1 MALIGARHLTERSM
15 TAIAASA
22 GSNPHDVLD
31 VIIVG
36 AGATGL
42 TLACDLARRGLKFQI
57 LDKISEPFAGSRGKG
72 IQPRTLEV
80 LDDLGV
86 VDAVLAAGGPYPR
99 MKAHV
104 WGLGPTWRMHS
115 HHAPT
120 GDIPYPNILLLPQWR
135 TEEILREQLGKLGAS
150 VRYGAEVTDVGQDE
164 SLVKLQVRRGD
175 QMETLAARYVVGA
188 DGGRSFMRKA
198 LGVDFEGTTTQEGR
212 MVVGDLHVD
221 GLSHDHWHVW
231 PLAKGG
237 AIALCPLPHSELF
250 QLMMTLRLDDEVPE
264 LTEEGVQA
272 RWLTATGL
280 KSIRLHTPQWLS
292 LFRPN
297 VRMVNRYRVGR
308 ILLAGDAAH
317 VHSPAGA
324 QGLNTGI
331 QDAYNL
337 GWKLGLVVDG
347 ADDVLLDSYARE
359 RMPVA
364 AAVLG
369 MSSRLYAGYQ
379 GKSIPKFK
387 RGDAERQLLL
397 NYRASSLA
405 MTVAGGHRHLQA
417 GDRAPDARIERSG
430 QACRLFDLL
439 RGPHFSLL
447 AWGSAAI
454 AATADLASEHIKVW
468 LAARAGRQPAGNMF
482 DDAKGEMGTAYGVAD
497 GENTVILVRPDGY
510 IALIA
515 TERWAESVAEY
526 WRERVQKSEVGIH
539 RVS

>member
-1 MALIGARHLTERSM
+1 MMSIDARNPNERNM
-15 TAIAASA
+15 TSITAST
-22 GSNPHDVLD
+22 GSHQQDILD

-42 TLACDLARRGLKFQI
+42 VLACDLARRGLRFQI
-57 LDKISEPFAGSRGKG
+57 LDKATEPFAGSRGKG

-120 GDIPYPNILLLPQWR
+120 SDVPYPNILLLPQWR

-150 VRYGAEVTDVGQDE
+150 VRYDAEVTDVAQDV

-175 QMETLAARYVVGA
+175 QVEALAARYVVGA

-198 LGVDFEGTTTQEGR
+198 LGVDFDGTTTKEGR

-231 PLAKGG
+231 PFAKGG
-237 AIALCPLPHSELF
+237 AIALCPLPNSELF
-250 QLMMTLRLDDEVPE
+250 QLMMTLRLDEEVPE
-264 LTEEGVQA
+264 LTEAGVQA
-272 RWLTATGL
+272 RWQTATGL
-280 KSIRLHTPQWLS
+280 KRIRLHTPQWLS

-297 VRMVNRYRVGR
+297 VRMVDRYRVGR

-317 VHSPAGA
+317 VHTPAGA

-347 ADDVLLDSYARE
+347 ADEALLDSYASE

-369 MSSRLYAGYQ
+369 LSSRLYAGYQ
-379 GKSIPKFK
+379 GKSIPKLK

-397 NYRASSLA
+397 NYRSSSLA
-405 MTVAGGHRHLQA
+405 MTVASTDRNPQA
-417 GDRAPDARIERSG
+417 GDRAPDARIERNG
-430 QACRLFDLL
+430 QPCRLFDLF

-447 AWGSAAI
+447 AWGDAAI
-454 AATADLASEHIKVW
+454 AATADLGNEHIRVW
-468 LAARAGRQPAGNMF
+468 MAARARREPAASLIN
-482 DDAKGEMGTAYGVAD
+482 DAKGEMGMAYGVVE
-497 GENTVILVRPDGY
+497 GENTVVLVRPDGY
-510 IALIA
+510 IGLIA
-515 TERWAESVAEY
+515 TERWAESIAEY
-526 WRERVQKSEVGIH
+526 WRDRVWKSDAGVH
-539 RVS
+539 RAS

>member
-1 MALIGARHLTERSM
+1 M
-15 TAIAASA
+15 TAIATPTGA
-22 GSNPHDVLD
+22 NPQDILD

-42 TLACDLARRGLKFQI
+42 ALACDLARRGLRFQI
-57 LDKISEPFAGSRGKG
+57 LDKVTEPFAGSRGKG

-104 WGLGPTWRMHS
+104 WGLGPTWRMHPYR
-115 HHAPT
+115 APT
-120 GDIPYPNILLLPQWR
+120 ADIPYPNILLLPQWR
-135 TEEILREQLGKLGAS
+135 TEEILRERLGKLGAS
-150 VRYGAEVTDVGQDE
+150 VRYGAEITRFVQDE
-164 SLVKLQVRRGD
+164 SLVSLEVRRGD
-175 QMETLAARYVVGA
+175 QVEALAARYVVGA

-198 LGVDFEGTTTQEGR
+198 LGVDFDGATTQEGR

-221 GLSHDHWHVW
+221 GLSRDHWHVW
-231 PLAKGG
+231 PFAKGG

-250 QLMMTLRLDDEVPE
+250 QLMMTLRLDEEVPE
-264 LTEEGVQA
+264 LTEAGVQA
-272 RWLTATGL
+272 RWQTATGL
-280 KSIRLHTPQWLS
+280 KRIRLHTPQWLS

-297 VRMVNRYRVGR
+297 VRMVDRYRVGR

-317 VHSPAGA
+317 VHTPAGA

-337 GWKLGLVVDG
+337 GWKLGLVVGG
-347 ADDVLLDSYARE
+347 ADDVLLDSYASE

-369 MSSRLYAGYQ
+369 LSSRLYEGYQ

-405 MTVAGGHRHLQA
+405 MTVAGADRILQA
-417 GDRAPDARIERSG
+417 GDRAPDARIECNG
-430 QACRLFDLL
+430 QPCRLFDLF

-447 AWGSAAI
+447 AWGDAAT
-454 AATADLASEHIKVW
+454 AATADLGNEYIRVW
-468 LAARAGRQPAGNMF
+468 IAARAGRQPAVNLI
-482 DDAKGEMGTAYGVAD
+482 DDEKGELAKTYGVAD

-510 IALIA
+510 IGLIA
-515 TERWAESVAEY
+515 TERWAESIAEY
-526 WRERVQKSEVGIH
+526 WRDRVWKGD
-539 RVS
+539 VSTRRAT